1 VSFDVGADAYGR
13 FMGRYSEPLAAR
25 LISEIPLQN
34 VRRALDVGAGT
45 GAVAALLV
53 DRLGA
58 DAVAAIDPSPSFVA
72 ALTQRLP
79 GVQVVQAV
87 AEHLPFADGA
97 FDLTIA
103 QLVVHFMSDP
113 VAGVMEM
120 ARVTTSGG
128 TVVASVWD
136 FAGGR
141 APLSLFWRV
150 VRELDGAAVDESALA
165 GARSGQLEG
174 VFRSAGLSGV
184 RGGELTV
191 EVPYASPDDWWRPY
205 TLGVGPAGAYVA
217 GLDSARREALRRRA
231 IEELGPGPGVVTATA
246 WVAFGT
252 IASLRSRAPQR

>member
-25 LISEIPLQN
+25 LISEMPLQN

-58 DAVAAIDPSPSFVA
+58 DAVSAIDPSPSFVT

-79 GVQVVQAV
+79 GVEVARAV
-87 AEHLPFADGA
+87 AEHLPFTDGA

-113 VAGVMEM
+113 VAGVTEM
-120 ARVTTSGG
+120 GRVTSSGG

-150 VRELDGAAVDESALA
+150 VRELDGTAVDESELA
-165 GARSGQLEG
+165 GARAGQLED

-191 EVPYASPDDWWRPY
+191 DVPYASPDEWWLPY
-205 TLGVGPAGAYVA
+205 TFGVGPAGAYVA
-217 GLDSARREALRRRA
+217 GLDPARREALRRRA
-231 IEELGPGPGVVTATA
+231 IAELGPGPGVVTATA

-252 IASLRSRAPQR
+252 ASLHTRAPQR

>member
-25 LISEIPLQN
+25 LIAEIPLQN
-34 VRRALDVGAGT
+34 VRHALDVGAGT

-79 GVQVVQAV
+79 GVEAV
-87 AEHLPFADGA
+87 AEHLPFADQA

-113 VAGVMEM
+113 VAGVAEM

-128 TVVASVWD
+128 TVAASVWD

-150 VRELDGAAVDESALA
+150 ARELDGAAVDESGLT
-165 GARSGQLEG
+165 GARVGQLEG
-174 VFRSAGLSGV
+174 VFRSAGLSRV

-191 EVPYASPDDWWRPY
+191 DVPYASPDDWWQPY
-205 TLGVGPAGAYVA
+205 TLGVGPAGDYVA
-217 GLDSARREALRRRA
+217 GLDPARREALRRRA

-246 WVAFGT
+246 WVAFGSV
-252 IASLRSRAPQR
+252 APLRS